1 MRIGRRSRTAAQRRR
16 AAAGFSLVEMLIAAV
31 VLTVGLVGMLSVFGV
46 ALATTHRSEQD
57 MLAKQL
63 ASEAMESVFTAR
75 NSSELVWL
83 QIQNIGAGTVPDGV
97 FLPGFQPINQAGA
110 DGIIGTPDDA
120 GAAPRVMTLSG
131 PDGIPGTA
139 DDQKIGFTNF
149 KRKIEIKPVAGTD
162 ALRTITITIQYYVPP
177 LNLPRT
183 YTMTGYISQYR

>member
-1 MRIGRRSRTAAQRRR
+1 MRLKRWSRSAAQRRH
-16 AAAGFSLVEMLIAAV
+16 AAAGFSLVEMMIAAV

-63 ASEAMESVFTAR
+63 ASEAMENVFTAR

-97 FLPGFQPINQAGA
+97 FVSGFQPIYQPGA
-110 DGIIGTPDDA
+110 DGVIGTTDDVL
-120 GAAPRVMTLSG
+120 AAPRVMTLAG

-139 DDQKIGFTNF
+139 DDQQIGFTNF
-149 KRKIEIKPVAGTD
+149 KRRIEIKPVAGTD
-162 ALRTITITIQYYVPP
+162 ALRTITITVQYYAPP
-177 LNLPRT
+177 LNLPRK